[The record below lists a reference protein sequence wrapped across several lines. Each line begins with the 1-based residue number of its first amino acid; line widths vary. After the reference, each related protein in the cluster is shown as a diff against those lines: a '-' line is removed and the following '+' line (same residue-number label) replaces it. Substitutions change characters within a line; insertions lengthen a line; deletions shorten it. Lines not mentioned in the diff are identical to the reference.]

1 MKYVDL
7 EKYGKTRCWR
17 ELRGERERKEVKK
30 GKFDRDRNG
39 KREEERCDGIRWRWR
54 WGSCCVCFFLGCST
68 PPFYVLCYDGYVVAF
83 DRGNPRFMV
92 YDDLKLLNCKH

>member
-39 KREEERCDGIRWRWR
+39 KKGRGEMRWDTMAM
-54 WGSCCVCFFLGCST
+54 GF
-68 PPFYVLCYDGYVVAF
+68 VLCVFLFG
-83 DRGNPRFMV
+83 
-92 YDDLKLLNCKH
+92 L